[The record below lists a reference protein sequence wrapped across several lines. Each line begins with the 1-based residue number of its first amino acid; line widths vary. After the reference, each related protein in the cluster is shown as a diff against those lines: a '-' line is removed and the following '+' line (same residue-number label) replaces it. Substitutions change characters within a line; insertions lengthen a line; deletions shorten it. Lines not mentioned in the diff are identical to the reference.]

1 MTRKYELKQRAES
14 LSATRARIVSATVE
28 LHNSLGPARTTI
40 SAIAA
45 RAGVQRLTVYRHFPD
60 ERSLFEAC
68 SGHWAAQ
75 NPLPDPAVWAAVDD
89 PEERLRVALGA
100 IYAFFRATEGMTG
113 NLLRDLPGSPVLQ
126 EVAEPFLE
134 YWEGARELLADG
146 WKTRGRKRRLLQ
158 AVIGHAI
165 QFGTWRSLTRGEGLD
180 DAEAAEAM
188 VRLARAVRTMS

>member
-28 LHNSLGPARTTI
+28 LHDSLGPARTTI